1 MPELRQ
7 EYLDILEKREWSVS
21 GYTDDGRVELEWW
34 SPAGEDFLVC
44 VNVENFPDEILNYS
58 DDFDPDE
65 HIEMWVEA
73 RANGRQDVPGARR
86 LAKDAEDIAKELD
99 ALGANACSFRVGDCV
114 MGMTVHSFKNLM
126 SVAARALR
134 KGADDAGKK

>member
-21 GYTDDGRVELEWW
+21 SYTDDGRVEIEWY
-34 SPAGEDFLVC
+34 SPAGEDFIIC
-44 VNVENFPDEILNYS
+44 VGVEKFPDEILNYS

-99 ALGANACSFRVGDCV
+99 ALGANACSFRIGDCV
-114 MGMTVHSFKNLM
+114 MGMTIHSFKNLM

-134 KGADDAGKK
+134 KGADNAGKE

>member
-44 VNVENFPDEILNYS
+44 VNVENFPDEILDYS

-65 HIEMWVEA
+65 HRGTNRSVRHDENLVGTFHQ
-73 RANGRQDVPGARR
+73 RYGKGH
-86 LAKDAEDIAKELD
+86 AEPDGLPQP
-99 ALGANACSFRVGDCV
+99 L
-114 MGMTVHSFKNLM
+114 L
-126 SVAARALR
+126 
-134 KGADDAGKK
+134 